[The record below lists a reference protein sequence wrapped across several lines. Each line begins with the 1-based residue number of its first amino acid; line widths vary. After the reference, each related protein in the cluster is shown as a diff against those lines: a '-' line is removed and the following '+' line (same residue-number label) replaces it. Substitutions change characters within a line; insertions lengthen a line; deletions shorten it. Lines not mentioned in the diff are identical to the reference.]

1 MKKYINILALI
12 VFIVSIW
19 TVNTL
24 ISTPIDSV
32 TSNIEN
38 SRKDLV
44 FKQSFAEQSDVSS
57 LSKSIDSLVPEKLD
71 KGLLIDLVAKF
82 ASESFVEIKSLDI
95 QAVER
100 KINNSSIDTS
110 KKNNNSPIESNNI
123 SINTLKEI
131 NINIDVQ
138 GNKQAIYNFC
148 SKLSQSD
155 QYMNILSIDLTPV
168 ANSNSQSNTSA
179 NNIMSA
185 KISISTYYKKL

>member
-19 TVNTL
+19 TVNTF
-24 ISTPIDSV
+24 ISTTIDSV

-168 ANSNSQSNTSA
+168 ANSNSQLNTSA

>member
-19 TVNTL
+19 TVNTF

-123 SINTLKEI
+123 SINTLNEI